1 MALEVDILGM
11 ALEVK
16 KQNRE
21 ASQSLVRRFQ
31 KRVQQSG
38 LLLRV
43 RKARFRKRKKSE
55 PMKKKAALR
64 REELKKE
71 YEKLSKLGKTEK
83 QWSSNKK
90 FKRI

>member
-1 MALEVDILGM
+1 M

-16 KQNRE
+16 KQERE
-21 ASQSLVRRFQ
+21 AAQSLVRRFQ

-43 RKARFRKRKKSE
+43 RKARFKTRKKSE

-71 YEKLSKLGKTEK
+71 YEKLDKLGKIEK
-83 QWSSNKK
+83 KWSSNKR